1 MSIVNFHPNE
11 APLRFNVHSSFSYCN
26 FLIFESGVTEEVHT
40 YQMAL
45 LDRCWDKGMTIRIWY
60 QDEDCYKYDEFKP
73 GMSVHGKALRSEH
86 NLYRLWAGGAL
97 GDHLING
104 FRNL

>member
-1 MSIVNFHPNE
+1 MSIVNFHPCE
-11 APLRFNVHSSFSYCN
+11 APTRFNVHSSFSYTDY
-26 FLIFESGVTEEVHT
+26 LIFKEGLNDVHT

-73 GMSVHGKALRSEH
+73 GMQVYGKALRPEH
-86 NLYRLWAGGAL
+86 NLYRLWVGGAL
-97 GDHLING
+97 GDHVING